1 MASTELVPWSGKEAV
16 SLAPSV
22 TEPREIVGVARQL
35 TLKERQQIVAAFNG
49 ELYEMAATF
58 VWNKALT
65 SLKAQ
70 LGKLGA
76 AFVAEMLD
84 RPDIDSDSPLE
95 QKLTDYE
102 ALKLAQ
108 ELGIIGGTGAFR
120 LRQAFEK
127 ISHFGSAPSEDAENE
142 EMSADEAI
150 GVLRACVTS
159 VLGFERIEAA
169 LDFKDFRD
177 SLGQE
182 FLTEDDES
190 VAKLSASPY
199 FFKRACIRMLLAL
212 VKSSLGAE
220 LENALAN
227 ANLIVPN
234 LWDDLL
240 KPDRYQVGRVYAEL
254 MSEGKSVAASGMKR
268 VLLKVRGFDFVPEDL
283 RSRSFI
289 SAAHAVIEAHEGMNN
304 FYNEPAPTRALERMG
319 SVIPIPAF
327 PICMSALLSIRLGNS
342 YGICYDAQSPANS
355 ALKRISP
362 ERWMYYLSDCLP
374 ADERIL
380 YKLMQESPQTRWGV
394 LVEEFGLPQLAPDLS
409 NKDVRNILTISP
421 ASSRFQQSVARVIG
435 SLGYASKG

>member
-1 MASTELVPWSGKEAV
+1 
-16 SLAPSV
+16 
-22 TEPREIVGVARQL
+22 
-35 TLKERQQIVAAFNG
+35 
-49 ELYEMAATF
+49 MAATF

-127 ISHFGSAPSEDAENE
+127 INHFGSAPSEDTEND
-142 EMSADEAI
+142 EMAADEAI
-150 GVLRACVTS
+150 GVLKACVTS

-169 LDFKDFRD
+169 LDFKNFRD

-182 FLTEDDES
+182 TLAKDDDRI
-190 VAKLSASPY
+190 AKLSASPY

-212 VKSSLGAE
+212 VKSALGAE

-227 ANLIVPN
+227 ANLVVPN

-268 VLLKVRGFDFVPEDL
+268 LLLKVRGFDFVPEDL
-283 RSRSFI
+283 RSRAFI
-289 SAAHAVIEAHEGMNN
+289 AAAHSVIEGHEGMNN
-304 FYNEPAPTRALERMG
+304 FYNEPAPTRALEQMG
-319 SVIPIPAF
+319 SVVPIPAF

-342 YGICYDAQSPANS
+342 YGICYDAQSSANS
-355 ALKRISP
+355 ALKRVSP
-362 ERWMYYLSDCLP
+362 ERWMYYLADCLP
-374 ADERIL
+374 ADDRIL
-380 YKLMQESPQTRWGV
+380 YKLLLESPQTRWGA
-394 LVEEFGLPQLAPDLS
+394 LVEEFALPKLAADLN
-409 NKDVRNILTISP
+409 NKDVRNIVTIAPVSL
-421 ASSRFQQSVARVIG
+421 RFRQSVMRVIG